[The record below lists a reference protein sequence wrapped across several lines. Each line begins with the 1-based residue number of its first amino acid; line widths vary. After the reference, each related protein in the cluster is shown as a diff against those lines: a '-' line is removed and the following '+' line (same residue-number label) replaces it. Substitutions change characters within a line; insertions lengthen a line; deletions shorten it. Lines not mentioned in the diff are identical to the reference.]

1 MEEERSKMGIQEHK
15 AELETELLDNFYE
28 EMSLAV
34 IKEDNLSE
42 ESKAIVLFR
51 LAIQT
56 AAAEVGINKVIYMMS
71 KLMTATIGIMEGDDN
86 SSYNG
91 LLDDWDKSD
100 VTEH

>member
-1 MEEERSKMGIQEHK
+1 MGIQEHK